1 MTKEEEAVDVF
12 LKTMTAFSKT
22 EAYLAAVYTRHG
34 MILAANA
41 RVEGMKAE
49 NMQREVL
56 GQSMAYTAIEFNVE
70 AEKMHEAAMFL
81 NGFL

>member
-1 MTKEEEAVDVF
+1 MSKEEEATDVF
-12 LKTMTAFSKT
+12 YKTMIEFNKT
-22 EAYLAAVYTRHG
+22 EKYLAAIYTRHG

-41 RVEGMKAE
+41 RVEGMKAA

-56 GQSMAYTAIEFNVE
+56 GQSMAYTQDEFEKE
-70 AEKMHEAAMFL
+70 ADKIHEAAMFL